1 MEVIGKPLI
10 KKNNHLI
17 NLLPIAL
24 LAMFVAL
31 FYPTFAGLFA
41 RWIKW
46 DESLSHGLLV
56 NSVFVYLLYKSLP
69 WQANKSSTTTSL
81 LLLCGLT
88 LCSLAWFMVRA
99 ANIYVLEQLLLIIL
113 LCGLFANCYG
123 LKTAF
128 SYRLLLLLPIFT
140 IPVWDQL
147 TTPLVNLSGL
157 IVGKMVQLVALPAVI
172 EGNSIFIPFGQI
184 VIADGCSGLRY
195 FEIAL
200 ALAYIIGLLNNYS
213 ERKLLPALLF
223 AAVLGLLANWIR
235 IFILVLIGYESKM
248 ESSLMAN
255 HEYFGWFVFGVMCL
269 PAIYWAPVAHAEATA
284 PQTIQQL
291 SQQPKLLRIMIPLC
305 LLAVGPALNF
315 FISST
320 PKPGEF
326 KKVLS
331 HKLELISERKMPM
344 SITAPDHSFK
354 EVGLLEIQ
362 NLHVFA
368 QVHQYQRTTSAD
380 KLVPYIAKL
389 YNSEEWMI
397 IESKNIHIAQHN
409 AKLTNFR
416 RKASD
421 YKIVQL
427 QWFQV
432 GSYTATSITSAKL
445 LQIPALLSDA
455 NNFKIVTLQSPC
467 NNANCADAS
476 AALINNA
483 TDVFASSPAQ

>member
-1 MEVIGKPLI
+1 MEVIVKPLI
-10 KKNNHLI
+10 KKNKCLI
-17 NLLPIAL
+17 NILPIAL
-24 LAMFVAL
+24 LVVFVAL

-56 NSVFVYLLYKSLP
+56 NSVFIYLLYKSLP
-69 WQANKSSTTTSL
+69 WEANKNSRITSL
-81 LLLCGLT
+81 FLLCGLA
-88 LCSLAWFMVRA
+88 LCSLAWFMMRA

-113 LCGLFANCYG
+113 LCCVYANCYG

-147 TTPLVNLSGL
+147 TTLLVNLSGFM
-157 IVGKMVQLVALPAVI
+157 VGKMVQLAALPAVI

-200 ALAYIIGLLNNYS
+200 ALAYIIGLLNNYN
-213 ERKLLPALLF
+213 ERKLIPALLF

-235 IFILVLIGYESKM
+235 IFILVLVGYESKM

-255 HEYFGWFVFGVMCL
+255 HEYFGWFVFGIMCL
-269 PAIYWAPVAHAEATA
+269 PAIYWAPVAIAVPAA
-284 PQTIQQL
+284 QPIPQHRQQL
-291 SQQPKLLRIMIPLC
+291 KPLAIIITLC
-305 LLAVGPALNF
+305 LLAIGPALNF

-320 PKPGEF
+320 PNSGEF
-326 KKVLS
+326 RKVLS
-331 HKLELISERKMPM
+331 NQLEIVSERKMPM
-344 SITAPDHSFK
+344 GVTAPDHSFR
-354 EVGLLEIQ
+354 EIGLLETQKMQIF
-362 NLHVFA
+362 V

-380 KLVPYIAKL
+380 KLVPYISKL

-397 IESKNIHIAQHN
+397 TESKKINLAKHK
-409 AKLTNFR
+409 AKLTTFK

-421 YKIVQL
+421 YRIVQL
-427 QWFQV
+427 QWFEV
-432 GSYTATSITSAKL
+432 GSYRATSVTNAKL

-467 NNANCADAS
+467 DNANCADTG
-476 AALINNA
+476 AALIDNA
-483 TDVFASSPAQ
+483 TEVFASSPSQ

>member
-10 KKNNHLI
+10 KINKYLI
-17 NLLPIAL
+17 SLLPIAL
-24 LAMFVAL
+24 LGVFIAL
-31 FYPTFAGLFA
+31 FYPTFTGLFA

-69 WQANKSSTTTSL
+69 WQANKNPAIASVL
-81 LLLCGLT
+81 LRCGLA
-88 LCSLAWFMVRA
+88 LCSLAWFLMRA
-99 ANIYVLEQLLLIIL
+99 ANIYILEQLLLIIL
-113 LCGLFANCYG
+113 LCGLYANCYG
-123 LKTAF
+123 LKTVF

-147 TTPLVNLSGL
+147 NTPLVNLSGL
-157 IVGKMVQLVALPAVI
+157 IVGKMVQLIALPAVI

-200 ALAYIIGLLNNYS
+200 ALAYIIGLLNNYN

-223 AAVLGLLANWIR
+223 AAALGLLANWIR

-255 HEYFGWFVFGVMCL
+255 HEYFGWFVFGIMCL
-269 PAIYWAPVAHAEATA
+269 PAIYWAPVATA
-284 PQTIQQL
+284 VPAVQPIPQPSQQL
-291 SQQPKLLRIMIPLC
+291 KPLGIIIPLC

-320 PKPGEF
+320 PNSGEF

-331 HKLELISERKMPM
+331 HKLEIISERKMPM
-344 SITAPDHSFK
+344 RITAPDHSFK
-354 EVGLLEIQ
+354 EIGLIENNKLQIY
-362 NLHVFA
+362 A
-368 QVHQYQRTTSAD
+368 QVDQYQRTTSAD

-397 IESKNIHIAQHN
+397 TESKKIDLTKHQ
-409 AKLTNFR
+409 AKLTTFR

-427 QWFQV
+427 QWLEV

-455 NNFKIVTLQSPC
+455 NNFKIITLQSPC
-467 NNANCADAS
+467 DSANCADAS
-476 AALINNA
+476 AALIDNA
-483 TDVFASSPAQ
+483 TEVFASSPSQ

>member
-1 MEVIGKPLI
+1 MEVIESPLAN
-10 KKNNHLI
+10 KNKSFI
-17 NLLPIAL
+17 DFFPVAL
-24 LAMFVAL
+24 LILFVAL
-31 FYPTFAGLFA
+31 FYPTFEGLFA

-56 NSVFVYLLYKSLP
+56 NSVFVYLLCKSLP
-69 WQANKSSTTTSL
+69 WQANKNSTITSL

-88 LCSLAWFMVRA
+88 LCSVAWFMVRA

-113 LCGLFANCYG
+113 LFGLYANSYS

-200 ALAYIIGLLNNYS
+200 ALAYIIGLLNNYN
-213 ERKLLPALLF
+213 ERRLLPALII
-223 AAVLGLLANWIR
+223 AAILGLLANWIR

-248 ESSLMAN
+248 ESSLLAN
-255 HEYFGWFVFGVMCL
+255 HEYFGWFVFGIMCL
-269 PAIYWAPVAHAEATA
+269 PAIYWAPVATTA
-284 PQTIQQL
+284 PAASA
-291 SQQPKLLRIMIPLC
+291 SQPTKAPPPLQIAITLC
-305 LLAVGPALNF
+305 LLATGPALNF

-320 PKPGEF
+320 PTPSEF
-326 KKVLS
+326 KKLLS
-331 HKLELISERKMPM
+331 RNVELISERKIPL
-344 SITAPDHSFK
+344 SITAPNNSFQ
-354 EVGLLEIQ
+354 EVGLIENNNVQIY
-362 NLHVFA
+362 A
-368 QVHQYQRTTSAD
+368 QVNQYQRTTSTD
-380 KLVPYIAKL
+380 KLVPYISKL

-397 IESKNIHIAQHN
+397 VESKKVNLAMHT
-409 AKLTNFR
+409 AKLTIFKRN
-416 RKASD
+416 ASD

-427 QWFQV
+427 QWFEV
-432 GSYTATSITSAKL
+432 GSYTATSVTSAKL

-467 NNANCADAS
+467 DNANCANAS